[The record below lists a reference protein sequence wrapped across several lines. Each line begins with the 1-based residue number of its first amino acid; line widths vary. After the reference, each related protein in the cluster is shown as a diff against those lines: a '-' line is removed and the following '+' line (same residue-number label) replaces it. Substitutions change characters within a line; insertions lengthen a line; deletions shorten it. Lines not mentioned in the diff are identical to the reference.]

1 MWSCSISKSCTEK
14 WVDFR
19 QLRERLE
26 QETGKRSSS
35 EGDHGEN
42 LSKVGFICQDKN
54 VFEMLL
60 ISEAVEEAE
69 KAGDESAY
77 KDNRGR
83 GENLNHKD
91 FQLAP
96 FSLVLVGKV
105 RLCDGEGCGNP
116 CSLKCHHFMCRQCCR
131 SGSNIE
137 CNFLHNLG

>member
-1 MWSCSISKSCTEK
+1 M
-14 WVDFR
+14 
-19 QLRERLE
+19 RERLE
-26 QETGKRSSS
+26 QETGKRTSS

-91 FQLAP
+91 FQLLWPLFHWFLLARFDCATVKDVATPAP
-96 FSLVLVGKV
+96 
-105 RLCDGEGCGNP
+105 
-116 CSLKCHHFMCRQCCR
+116 
-131 SGSNIE
+131 
-137 CNFLHNLG
+137 

>member
-1 MWSCSISKSCTEK
+1 M
-14 WVDFR
+14 
-19 QLRERLE
+19 RERLE

-83 GENLNHKD
+83 GENLITRIFNWPLYHW
-91 FQLAP
+91 FLLAR
-96 FSLVLVGKV
+96 FDCAMAKV
-105 RLCDGEGCGNP
+105 VATP
-116 CSLKCHHFMCRQCCR
+116 AP
-131 SGSNIE
+131 
-137 CNFLHNLG
+137 